1 MTAAGEGA
9 GPGPCPPGRGRGVR
23 APEADVGPGAE
34 VRSGADVGAGVPV
47 TVPVS
52 EVEAAVPAA
61 GAFAVDGRDGR
72 VGRVV
77 ERSGDQVRLRPPGGG
92 PEWACPAEDVQPASP
107 GAVLRA
113 RVTEINR
120 EGQLPR

>member
-34 VRSGADVGAGVPV
+34 VRSGADVGAGAPV

-52 EVEAAVPAA
+52 EVEVAVPAA

-92 PEWACPAEDVQPASP
+92 PEWACRRRTYSP
-107 GAVLRA
+107 RPRA
-113 RVTEINR
+113 RCC
-120 EGQLPR
+120 GPG

>member
-9 GPGPCPPGRGRGVR
+9 EPGPCPPGRGVR
-23 APEADVGPGAE
+23 APEVESEVEVEVGA
-34 VRSGADVGAGVPV
+34 GAGVPV
-47 TVPVS
+47 PAP
-52 EVEAAVPAA
+52 EGEAAVPAA

-92 PEWACPAEDVQPASP
+92 PEWVCPAEDVRPASP
-107 GAVLRA
+107 GVVLRA

>member
-9 GPGPCPPGRGRGVR
+9 GAGPCPPGPGRAVR
-23 APEADVGPGAE
+23 APGA
-34 VRSGADVGAGVPV
+34 GGDAGAGVPPPEP
-47 TVPVS
+47 VPVAG
-52 EVEAAVPAA
+52 AAVPAA

-72 VGRVV
+72 VGRVL
-77 ERSGDQVRLRPPGGG
+77 ERSGDLVRLRPPGGG
-92 PEWACPAEDVQPASP
+92 PEWVCPAEDVQPASP
-107 GAVLRA
+107 GEVLRA